1 MPQKQE
7 EVKKPVKEQQG
18 VKQEVNKDSDR
29 TKKEFDKLKQHNQEL
44 KDKAKNLESV
54 VDSLEPKPYQQQP
67 QPQPQQQA
75 QTQQPQ
81 PPSAQQ
87 YSHLSQDDVNKIANE
102 WMDENGYIN
111 VIKMNKALNDQN
123 IAAQRAIGESQRTR
137 QELEG
142 VKAKLNFFD
151 QQQKSIMVKKTHDK
165 YPQVDPQS
173 KEFDSDFYDLVRS
186 EMIGQMTR
194 GQRDF
199 LGAAKKVAKNY
210 RFKSEEDKTTPEDKK
225 KGEAVDQI
233 NATAGTNKR
242 FDRGSD
248 HKELVKGT
256 MKGDRGAIAERLR
269 RAGY

>member
-7 EVKKPVKEQQG
+7 EVKKPVEEQQQE
-18 VKQEVNKDSDR
+18 VKQEADKGSDR
-29 TKKEFDKLKQHNQEL
+29 TKKQFDKLKQHNREL
-44 KDKAKNLESV
+44 EDKAKSSESRAKNLESV

-67 QPQPQQQA
+67 QPQRQVQS
-75 QTQQPQ
+75 QQPQ

-87 YSHLSQDDVNKIANE
+87 YSHLNQDDVNKIANE

-111 VIKMNKALNDQN
+111 VLKMNKALNDQN
-123 IAAQRAIGESQRTR
+123 IAAQKAIGESQRTR

-151 QQQKSIMVKKTHDK
+151 QQQKSVMVKKTHDK

-173 KEFDSDFYDLVRS
+173 KEFDSDFYDLVKS

-199 LGAAKKVAKNY
+199 
-210 RFKSEEDKTTPEDKK
+210 
-225 KGEAVDQI
+225 
-233 NATAGTNKR
+233 
-242 FDRGSD
+242 
-248 HKELVKGT
+248 
-256 MKGDRGAIAERLR
+256 M
-269 RAGY
+269 